1 MSQPA
6 ARLGDQAAHGGVI
19 AVGAPTVLIGS
30 KPAARVGDMHVC
42 PMMNGPVPHVG
53 GPVVLGS
60 FTVLSGGAPQA
71 RQGDMAVCVGP
82 PDTVAMGE
90 PTVLVGM
97 AGGGGGGAGAVMAAI
112 LGAVVSGVRNAMGEN
127 PRAVL
132 LPDGSWETRF
142 GTAITIKGTPEFQA
156 KTVRDLNTIKGTK
169 SGRTLLR
176 SLDRSGR
183 SVTVQSDGGA
193 GNFARAKGA
202 GASVD
207 AKGERGAGSDVI
219 VGYNPDRTALSAAPG
234 SPYAKAAWAKEPNR
248 PADVGLFHE
257 LVHADDMASGRLDT
271 RGGVN
276 TGARAG
282 QKVSRAEL
290 RAVGLPPFE
299 EERYSENAYRAERGV
314 VRRDFY

>member
-1 MSQPA
+1 M
-6 ARLGDQAAHGGVI
+6 
-19 AVGAPTVLIGS
+19 GAPTVLIGS

-97 AGGGGGGAGAVMAAI
+97 AGGGGGGAGAVMAAL

-142 GTAITIKGTPEFQA
+142 GIAITIKGTPEFQA

-169 SGRTLLR
+169 SGRQLLR
-176 SLDRSGR
+176 SIDASGR
-183 SVTVQSDGGA
+183 TVTVVHDGGK
-193 GNFARAKGA
+193 GNSATGYGDVSLSAQ
-202 GASVD
+202 
-207 AKGERGAGSDVI
+207 GERGAGGNVKVAYD
-219 VGYNPDRTALSAAPG
+219 PDRTSLATPG
-234 SPYAKAAWAKEPNR
+234 SPYETAVWAQPPNR

-257 LVHADDMASGRLDT
+257 LVHADDMAYGRLDDT
-271 RGGVN
+271 MGTNLGPV
-276 TGARAG
+276 AG
-282 QKVSRAEL
+282 DPIEHSEL
-290 RAVGLPPFE
+290 RAAGLPPYDVGE
-299 EERYSENAYRAERGV
+299 AYTENVYREERGLPART
-314 VRRDFY
+314 FY